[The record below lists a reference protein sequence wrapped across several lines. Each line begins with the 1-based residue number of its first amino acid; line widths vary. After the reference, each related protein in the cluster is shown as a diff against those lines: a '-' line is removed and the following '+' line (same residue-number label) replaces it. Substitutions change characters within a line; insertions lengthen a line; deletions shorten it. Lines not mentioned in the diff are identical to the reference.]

1 MVEYVLVIFMY
12 AGMLS
17 QSDSVAMN
25 NVSGFQT
32 KQLCEEAGKQTV
44 SEFKISHYFGF
55 KGGKFVCVRTK

>member
-12 AGMLS
+12 AGWLLS
-17 QSDSVAMN
+17 QGDSVAMN

-32 KQLCEEAGKQTV
+32 KQLCEEAGRQSV
-44 SEFKISHYFGF
+44 SEFKNFGF

>member
-1 MVEYVLVIFMY
+1 MVEYALIIFMY

-17 QSDSVAMN
+17 PSDSVAMN

-44 SEFKISHYFGF
+44 SEFKNFGF

>member
-1 MVEYVLVIFMY
+1 MIEYVLVIFMY

-17 QSDSVAMN
+17 QNDSVAMN

-44 SEFKISHYFGF
+44 SEFKNFGF

>member
-1 MVEYVLVIFMY
+1 MY

-44 SEFKISHYFGF
+44 SEFKNFGF